1 MKIEKNAA
9 TTLQESAI
17 SLVEGEV
24 GGLRCLIPIYLKYLS
39 ASRPTTELAAGI
51 QLSFVA
57 MYKREK

>member
-39 ASRPTTELAAGI
+39 ASRPTTEPAGV
-51 QLSFVA
+51 QLSFVV
-57 MYKREK
+57 KKEK